1 MAPVAATEQRIR
13 AAALDLFLEH
23 GFDQVTVEDV
33 AAAAG
38 VSHMT
43 FFRYFPTKES
53 VVLTDPYDP
62 MIAAG
67 VRAQDRSLAPLERV
81 RQAFLAITAQ
91 MDATEDAQARA
102 RVRLVAGHPRLRAG
116 TWQANQATAD
126 AIEVALVADG
136 TTEFEAKVVTGACL
150 GAITAALLDW
160 GMTSDDEPLADRLA
174 RALHHLAPAGVV
186 RSQARPA
193 EAGNS
198 GDVPPG
204 AGPSGVESRGPDGSA
219 GAGS

>member
-1 MAPVAATEQRIR
+1 MVSVAVLLVTNICGTLDRMAPVAATERRIR
-13 AAALDLFLEH
+13 AAALDLFLQH
-23 GFDQVTVEDV
+23 GFDEVTVEDV

-62 MIAAG
+62 MIAAA
-67 VRAQDRSLAPLERV
+67 VQAEDPTLAPLERV
-81 RQAFLAITAQ
+81 RRGFLAVTAG
-91 MDATEDAQARA
+91 MDGSDDAEARA

-126 AIEVALVADG
+126 AIEAVLVADG
-136 TTEFEAKVVTGACL
+136 TTVLDARVVTGACL

-160 GMTSDDEPLADRLA
+160 GATADDEPLVDRLGH
-174 RALHHLAPAGVV
+174 ALAHLAPT
-186 RSQARPA
+186 
-193 EAGNS
+193 
-198 GDVPPG
+198 
-204 AGPSGVESRGPDGSA
+204 